1 MEIEVVGVVGC
12 GLMGTGIAQC
22 VAQAGYRVLM
32 FDTRAGQAEQSKAE
46 IGNRLKRA
54 VEKGKM
60 TEDEREKV
68 VDLIVPVNRLDDM
81 HSANLVVEAV
91 PERADV
97 KEQVFELLDSTVSP
111 ACILATNTSGLSVT
125 RIASSTT
132 RPEKV
137 VGIHFFYPAPVMKL
151 VEVIRGLGTS
161 EETYSKTKVF
171 VERLGK
177 TAVDAPD
184 YPGFIVNRLLIPM
197 INEAAYCVMEGA
209 KPQDID
215 NAMKLGCNHPMGPLE
230 LADFVGIDIVLAT
243 MTGLLE
249 GFGDDKYRPCP
260 LLKKLVEAGY
270 LGRKEKRGFYAYG
283 D

>member
-22 VAQAGYRVLM
+22 VAQAGYHVLM

-97 KEQVFELLDSTVSP
+97 KEQVFKLLDSTVSP

-132 RPEKV
+132 RPDRV

-161 EETYSKTKVF
+161 EETYSKAKVF
-171 VERLGK
+171 VERLWK
-177 TAVDAPD
+177 TAVDAAD

-243 MTGLLE
+243 MTGLFE